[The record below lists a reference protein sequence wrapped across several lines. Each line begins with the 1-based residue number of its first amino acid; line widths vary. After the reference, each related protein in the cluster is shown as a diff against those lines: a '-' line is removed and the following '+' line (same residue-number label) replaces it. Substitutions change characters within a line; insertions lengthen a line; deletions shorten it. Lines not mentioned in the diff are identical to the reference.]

1 MSQDKMSRRSYLKYA
16 GAAVAVGALAVA
28 GYSAYNNW
36 GKPVTPGP
44 AGSKKKVKI
53 GGTKPFTGP
62 DAVFGISESNGS
74 TLWAKMVNEAGGIK
88 AGDGNTYEIELVLYN
103 DEQKPEN
110 VPRLYE
116 KLINDDKVDFLLGP
130 VWGPLGMATVP
141 VVEKYKKFEVYG
153 TCSFDPLAY
162 RDWRYIVHVITNG
175 PEYMTTIEDMIIE
188 RVWPNDP
195 EAKNIAIVYGDNMF
209 ARTVGVAG
217 ADYAK
222 EKGFNV
228 LLTESYNTATLTDFT
243 PLLTKIKNAQPSIVL
258 SAAEY
263 APAILM
269 IKQMVEL
276 DLNLKLLWAGTGAVM
291 QKYYEALT
299 KYAEETI
306 TCTQWEKGM
315 VFKQDYGPSHD
326 EFIAAYMKEHNETPD
341 YTCATG
347 FQQGLVLQRAM
358 ELSKD
363 PLNSDE
369 VRKTAGEMDMTTFYG
384 KFNVDPVTGWQI
396 GHKMGVIQWRNGE
409 KIVTWPMEANP
420 QQLVY
425 PMKKWKER

>member
-1 MSQDKMSRRSYLKYA
+1 
-16 GAAVAVGALAVA
+16 
-28 GYSAYNNW
+28 
-36 GKPVTPGP
+36 
-44 AGSKKKVKI
+44 
-53 GGTKPFTGP
+53 
-62 DAVFGISESNGS
+62 
-74 TLWAKMVNEAGGIK
+74 
-88 AGDGNTYEIELVLYN
+88 
-103 DEQKPEN
+103 
-110 VPRLYE
+110 
-116 KLINDDKVDFLLGP
+116 
-130 VWGPLGMATVP
+130 
-141 VVEKYKKFEVYG
+141 
-153 TCSFDPLAY
+153 
-162 RDWRYIVHVITNG
+162 
-175 PEYMTTIEDMIIE
+175 
-188 RVWPNDP
+188 
-195 EAKNIAIVYGDNMF
+195 
-209 ARTVGVAG
+209 
-217 ADYAK
+217 
-222 EKGFNV
+222 
-228 LLTESYNTATLTDFT
+228 SYNTATLTDFT

-276 DLNLKLLWAGTGAVM
+276 DLNLKMLWAGTGAVM

-369 VRKTAGEMDMTTFYG
+369 VRKTAGEMEMTTFYG